1 MQEELRLRE
10 DLIWVCRQLD
20 RKGLIAATDGNVSCR
35 LGEKSLLVTPA
46 GTCKAELE
54 PGELLI
60 TDLEGRVLQGRGV
73 PSSEIRMHLLVYAK
87 RADVQAAVHAHP
99 PLLTAFT
106 LAGLPFLAETLPE
119 VCLNIG
125 PVATAPYATP
135 STEEVPAAISR
146 FIGSHQAVLLERHG
160 SLTLGKDLREAYF
173 RLEKLEH
180 AAHVLLYAR
189 LLGQQMPAPL
199 SAAELSKL
207 SRMLKTQ
214 DDSKPKALPTKRKP
228 S

>member
-1 MQEELRLRE
+1 MREELGLRE

-35 LGEKSLLVTPA
+35 LGKKSLLVTPA
-46 GTCKAELE
+46 GACKAELQ
-54 PGELLI
+54 PADLLV
-60 TDLEGRVLQGRGV
+60 TDLEGLVLRG
-73 PSSEIRMHLLVYAK
+73 PGAASSELRMHLLVYAE
-87 RADVQAAVHAHP
+87 RIDVRAAVHAHP

-119 VCLNIG
+119 VWLNIG
-125 PVATAPYATP
+125 AVATAPYATP
-135 STEEVPAAISR
+135 STEDVPAAIAP

-189 LLGQQMPAPL
+189 LLGERMPQPL
-199 SAAELSKL
+199 PQEELAKL
-207 SRMLKTQ
+207 SRMVKTQ
-214 DDSKPKALPTKRKP
+214 DASKPKALPTKRKH